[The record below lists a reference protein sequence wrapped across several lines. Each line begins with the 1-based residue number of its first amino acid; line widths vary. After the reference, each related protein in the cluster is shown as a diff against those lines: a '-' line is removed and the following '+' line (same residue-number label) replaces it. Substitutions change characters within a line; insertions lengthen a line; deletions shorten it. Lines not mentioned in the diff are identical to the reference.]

1 MPLLSLIVGMDL
13 YKDLEV
19 PDGCTVSEWKEL
31 LGKGF
36 LGDKILYSGKLTCQK
51 DKSRETLENAA
62 LLPEPPERMFVGGP
76 GSVVKML
83 ELALK
88 KKLGAPLKGAMSPQ
102 YGGTHSNAQ
111 QPQIERRPSL
121 LQESRS
127 PPKAAFWPM
136 LPSGNAQTQVA
147 VPKERGMPMSPFAL
161 TQRGQATSKTGGSDD
176 LLQYCTAGMQGMRP
190 YMEDRT
196 CAFLKLPGY
205 EKVAFFGTFDGHGG
219 HEVSDLTASTFPGIL
234 SGMLNN
240 GLDPREALIEAFRSW
255 DEDLQQ
261 LHAVSGPHPY
271 DRTGS
276 TAVVVLLLREE
287 RKMFCANCGDS
298 RAVLAVQGPSRAEA
312 LSIDHKPQD
321 VGEKA
326 RIEAAGG
333 RVELFGPCWRID
345 KGLNVSRSLGDFAYK
360 NNRSLP
366 ADQQRVTAVPDI
378 VERDIDE
385 DVQFVVMGSDGVFDV
400 HSSEALV
407 KILQESKMNG
417 LSWDK
422 AVDGALSR
430 SLPSGDNVSICLF
443 EISRPDGT
451 WPTYS

>member
-51 DKSRETLENAA
+51 DKGRETLENAA
-62 LLPEPPERMFVGGP
+62 LLPESPERMFVAGP

-88 KKLGAPLKGAMSPQ
+88 KKLGAPLRGAMSPQ
-102 YGGTHSNAQ
+102 HGATQSIQQ

-121 LQESRS
+121 LQQNYRPAPQSSSGQERS
-127 PPKAAFWPM
+127 TPMIPPM
-136 LPSGNAQTQVA
+136 VS
-147 VPKERGMPMSPFAL
+147 FAL
-161 TQRGQATSKTGGSDD
+161 TQRGQATAKTSGSDD
-176 LLQYCTAGMQGMRP
+176 LLRYCTAGMQGMRP

-196 CAFLKLPGY
+196 CAFLKLPGF
-205 EKVAFFGTFDGHGG
+205 ESAAFFGTFDGHGG
-219 HEVSDLTASTFPGIL
+219 HEVSDVTASTFPGIL
-234 SGMLNN
+234 SGVLNR
-240 GLDPREALIEAFRSW
+240 GLAPKEALIEAFRSW
-255 DEDLQQ
+255 DQDLQQ
-261 LHAVSGPHPY
+261 LATSGPHPY

-298 RAVLAVQGPSRAEA
+298 RAVLAVSRGGSSAAEA

-321 VGEKA
+321 VGEKS

-333 RVELFGPCWRID
+333 KVELFGPCWRID

-378 VERDIDE
+378 VEREIDE
-385 DVQFVVMGSDGVFDV
+385 DVQFVALGSDGVFDV

-407 KILQESKMNG
+407 RLLEESKMNG

-422 AVDGALSR
+422 AVEGALTR

-443 EISRPDGT
+443 EVSRPDGT
-451 WPTYS
+451 WPLYGH